1 MQFNIGDARK
11 HWDVLAAAVERGE
24 EVILA
29 RNGKPVAKIVPHQG
43 PKVKPP
49 GSMRGRIKISSDQD
63 SRATSV
69 EPDDLA
75 PKLSRPD
82 SSVARRS

>member
-11 HWDVLAAAVERGE
+11 YWDVLAAAVERGE

-29 RNGKPVAKIVPHQG
+29 RNGKPVAKIVRHQA

-49 GSMRGRIKISSDQD
+49 GSMRGRLKVCTDGGSPETNGEI
-63 SRATSV
+63 AVLV
-69 EPDDLA
+69 EKSAMRNL
-75 PKLSRPD
+75 
-82 SSVARRS
+82 